1 MSSEKIPP
9 HSIYIHK
16 KVICGGGVCKGLWCC
31 WWWWG
36 LRRTPNTS
44 CGLVNETSWLTWV
57 WDLGG
62 CGDMCLSSQPGSPPF
77 WPSLVYHLHL
87 RGGPLHSTYFKSSQN
102 LFSSPLVWS
111 PKQSTGLSTCQGT
124 CPHLPGSGQW
134 PPSAVQLP
142 ASHVQPI
149 LLGPGS
155 R

>member
-1 MSSEKIPP
+1 M
-9 HSIYIHK
+9 
-16 KVICGGGVCKGLWCC
+16 
-31 WWWWG
+31 
-36 LRRTPNTS
+36 RRTPNTS

-87 RGGPLHSTYFKSSQN
+87 RGAPLHSTYSKSSQN
-102 LFSSPLVWS
+102 LCGSPLFWS

-134 PPSAVQLP
+134 PPQLCNCLPHMFNLFYWVLVRGKIHCPVQCACGQWHRHQWVLE
-142 ASHVQPI
+142 
-149 LLGPGS
+149 
-155 R
+155 